1 MWRFSL
7 VIAVAAMCH
16 KDGWQVLQRT
26 VRPHEMRRMIL
37 HSEDFV
43 REDRSFGREN
53 GFQGLIQGLCHQLL
67 GDAMGCFLGGDSRIV
82 CGMKRHMQ
90 PFTQN
95 PDGLSLRRFKN
106 AMWIED
112 SSKTAPSESFCD
124 RRIPSR
130 RIQNKVA
137 SNEPGFL
144 QRTRQQ
150 IEDQPGW

>member
-1 MWRFSL
+1 
-7 VIAVAAMCH
+7 
-16 KDGWQVLQRT
+16 
-26 VRPHEMRRMIL
+26 MIL

-95 PDGLSLRRFKN
+95 PDGLSLCRFKN
-106 AMWIED
+106 AM
-112 SSKTAPSESFCD
+112 
-124 RRIPSR
+124 
-130 RIQNKVA
+130 
-137 SNEPGFL
+137 
-144 QRTRQQ
+144 
-150 IEDQPGW
+150 